1 MKYVE
6 CSQFT
11 QGLIRQNEQEIK
23 VRQLRVAKELREIEK
38 LRKQNRDL
46 LGRNE

>member
-1 MKYVE
+1 MKYHG

-11 QGLIRQNEQEIK
+11 QSLIRQNEQEIK
-23 VRQLRVAKELREIEK
+23 VRQVRVAKELREIEK
-38 LRKQNRDL
+38 IRKQNREL